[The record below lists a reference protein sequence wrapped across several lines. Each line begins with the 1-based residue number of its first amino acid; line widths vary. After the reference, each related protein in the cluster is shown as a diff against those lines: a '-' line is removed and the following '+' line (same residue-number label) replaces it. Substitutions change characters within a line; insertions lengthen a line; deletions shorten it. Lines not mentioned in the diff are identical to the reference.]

1 MKLEFNQGETCGAL
15 LFPPILVEVE
25 TRKRK
30 PTVTLQIKQG
40 PLEFRIIHIH
50 VAFSQTG
57 NISEVKNI
65 LTLFVSVCV
74 IVVVVLLVW
83 LLCYCGLC
91 VFATGRKRSEPVAPG
106 CNSGLRSHL

>member
-50 VAFSQTG
+50 VVFSQTG

-65 LTLFVSVCV
+65 LTLFVLILWHS
-74 IVVVVLLVW
+74 
-83 LLCYCGLC
+83 YCGLC
-91 VFATGRKRSEPVAPG
+91 VVATGRKRSEPVAPG